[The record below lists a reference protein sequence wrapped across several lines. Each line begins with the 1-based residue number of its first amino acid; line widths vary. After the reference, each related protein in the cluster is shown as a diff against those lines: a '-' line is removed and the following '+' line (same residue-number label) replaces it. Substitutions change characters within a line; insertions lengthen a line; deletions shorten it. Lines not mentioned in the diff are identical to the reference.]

1 MEWRQLNLISIGI
14 KKDQMI
20 CLATDM
26 RVKFKYSLTSVIL
39 PRWDRHLHPSD
50 FKSNLAEYGSYIHTV
65 QAKRNASAI

>member
-1 MEWRQLNLISIGI
+1 MHLNGMLNLISIGI

-39 PRWDRHLHPSD
+39 PRWDRHLSN
-50 FKSNLAEYGSYIHTV
+50 FKSDLARYGGYALKNTTSSVGFI
-65 QAKRNASAI
+65 I